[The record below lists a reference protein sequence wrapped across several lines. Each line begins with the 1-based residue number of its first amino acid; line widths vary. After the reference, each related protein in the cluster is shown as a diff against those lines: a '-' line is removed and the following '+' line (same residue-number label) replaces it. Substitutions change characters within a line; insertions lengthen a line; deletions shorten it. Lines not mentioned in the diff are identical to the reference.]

1 MNYETLCV
9 KIKLKPDSLEKARE
23 AVQKSIHSID
33 EYHQTLK
40 RMLGRRSETRNVD

>member
-9 KIKLKPDSLEKARE
+9 KIKLKPDSLEKACK

-33 EYHQTLK
+33 EYHQTLTK
-40 RMLGRRSETRNVD
+40 NFGKKVGNSKC